1 MSTFTKNSITMKG
14 AVAIAA
20 LVAGGRLEFTKIS
33 VGDGTIPAGQ
43 TAMTMTDL
51 ANRLFDVDI
60 QEVYSDSESQ
70 ATVTGV
76 FSNSQTQTGFYYR
89 ELGLFAKDPATGAE
103 ILFCYG
109 NAEDEAEWISP
120 AGEESVIEKEVHIVT
135 LVGNATEVTAT
146 IKSGIYPTIGQM
158 DKALS
163 LKADLDATA
172 AEGGRVLA
180 SQMRFDASQTLY
192 VDAAASATGA
202 DGSESKPFKTIQA
215 AINAR
220 YMGAPVVYI
229 KIKAG
234 KYNEDVKTPRAPNTT
249 WRFTREG
256 SGTVSVK
263 TMLIDNAAYA
273 YFNGVTMAGPAVSDT
288 PIFFAANTPCVYI
301 DGMTVNGTT
310 NDTGIN
316 FSASRG
322 VIKNS
327 QINNCGI
334 ALAAIEGSFIN
345 AQSVNGSGNTR
356 GVFADNAIAILTNWG
371 LSATTPFDITNGGA
385 INTDGAASTYP
396 SSQGHLYSL
405 GGFTETA
412 ALKTRL
418 LQEFSKLKEG
428 DFKGFQFWNN
438 IVGNFGIFISSQ
450 TMHVWMHKTSNDE
463 GGYGVAVFYAHR
475 DAGAAYMHIVNGAF
489 VDDTPKK
496 FADPADLAKYL
507 PLAGGA
513 MVGMIETTGG
523 QNFPALSHVNSGG
536 QLWLFDKDDQL
547 YKGGFIVR
555 AKGSDGQYHD
565 LEGRA
570 DGRLMWD
577 GKHVVRSVNGYNAT
591 ETGAVT
597 IPVAT
602 ATTYGIMKTATD
614 DTVVDPDED
623 EAAITPAVYHDVS
636 DFRHKS
642 TAYKVGDKVECM
654 FNFELFLEC
663 TKAGT
668 TGTGALD
675 TRSVKHGEVI
685 TDGSVQWTVRTHIRS
700 IGGQFPDATGNV
712 SLDLDDYAFDS
723 EVVHK
728 EGSETI
734 TGQKTFG
741 NSLKFNTNFW
751 LTGQRND
758 VSVGDE
764 SRDTSKNVIVYR
776 ITDKDGTAL
785 MSEEMYLNSDGSRDL
800 RFNGRNRANTG
811 WRLFLTIKEYAN
823 EEVRLI
829 AADSPSASVNDHT
842 LVTAKWVDNK
852 IKSSTDIVHTT
863 GNETVNGKKTFG
875 RELTVTGSTGYEIQR
890 TDQDLKVL
898 PTGTVQTWF
907 ARHKDKNNKSGLL
920 MKHYQYADGRT
931 EVTLSDINHYNIDG
945 NDDSDGDW
953 CSLSIGHNADGS
965 RYIRG
970 VYDPDKTISGYELIH
985 AKWLRA
991 YIWDDER
998 SQIVHT
1004 VNTQTIDGKKTFLQT
1019 PIVSANPMLRSE
1031 YWSDIS
1037 IADTSRA
1044 MTKTKMLAEVLDKDG
1059 KRWMGLETTANTIG
1073 QRQVQ
1078 LIGRNRNDSNWINF
1092 IKFIEDTDGSVT
1104 GYLAN
1109 NTPSEASANEVAT
1122 AGFVHDTIKSVVL
1135 DTFFPIGSIYM
1146 DATGNVNPNTQ
1157 FGGTW
1162 AKIEN
1167 RFLLAS
1173 GTKSVGATGGEE
1185 KVTLT
1190 TAQMPKHN
1198 HGGRNDINI
1207 TGTIAAG
1214 GQTMNPTLS
1223 GAFYNTNTAHDTAG
1237 DGHDSTTVAGFD
1249 ASKSW
1254 TGSTGSAGSGQAHNN
1269 MPPYQVV
1276 AVWKRTA

>member
-20 LVAGGRLEFTKIS
+20 LVAGGTLEFTRIA
-33 VGDGTIPAGQ
+33 VGDGNIPAGQ

-51 ANRLFDVDI
+51 AHRLFDVTI
-60 QEVYSDSESQ
+60 NEVYSDSESQ

-76 FSNSQTQTGFYYR
+76 FDNSQTATGFFYR
-89 ELGLFAKDPATGAE
+89 ELGLFAKDPTSGEE

-109 NAEDEAEWISP
+109 NAEDQAEWISP

-135 LVGNATEVTAT
+135 LVGNATEVKAT
-146 IKSGIYPTIGQM
+146 LKSGIYPTKEQVNA
-158 DKALS
+158 ALA

-172 AEGGRVLA
+172 ADGGRVLA

-220 YMGAPVVYI
+220 YQGAPVIYI

-234 KYNEDVKTPRAPNTT
+234 TYNEDVKTPRAPNTT

-263 TMLIDNAAYA
+263 TMLIDNAADA

-334 ALAAIEGSFIN
+334 ALAAIEGSFVN

-356 GVFADNAIAILTNWG
+356 GVFADNSIAILTNWG

-450 TMHVWMHKTSNDE
+450 TMHVWMHKTSNDN

-496 FADPADLAKYL
+496 FADAADIAKYL
-507 PLAGGA
+507 PLAGGT
-513 MVGMIETTGG
+513 MSGEIKSNGG
-523 QNFPALSHVNSGG
+523 QNYPAISHVNSGG

-577 GKHVVRSVNGYNAT
+577 GKHVVRSVNGYEAA
-591 ETGAVT
+591 ETGEVT

-602 ATTYGIMKTATD
+602 ATTYGIMKAATD
-614 DTVVDPDED
+614 TTVINPDED

-685 TDGSVQWTVRTHIRS
+685 TDGTVQWTVRTHIRS
-700 IGGQFPDATGNV
+700 VNNTVADANGNITIDIDSDAFKEWGLGTGLNE
-712 SLDLDDYAFDS
+712 SPEFDNIWTS
-723 EVVHK
+723 GDMNDCDK
-728 EGSETI
+728 
-734 TGQKTFG
+734 TGFYTLAGPIK
-741 NSLKFNTNFW
+741 NSPLGAEAK
-751 LTGQRND
+751 
-758 VSVGDE
+758 
-764 SRDTSKNVIVYR
+764 
-776 ITDKDGTAL
+776 
-785 MSEEMYLNSDGSRDL
+785 
-800 RFNGRNRANTG
+800 
-811 WRLFLTIKEYAN
+811 
-823 EEVRLI
+823 
-829 AADSPSASVNDHT
+829 T
-842 LVTAKWVDNK
+842 LVGQLIHFHRRYAAGAIALQLCVLQDGELYRRIKVGSNWSEWEKISHDNNL
-852 IKSSTDIVHTT
+852 VHTT
-863 GNETVNGKKTFG
+863 G
-875 RELTVTGSTGYEIQR
+875 
-890 TDQDLKVL
+890 
-898 PTGTVQTWF
+898 
-907 ARHKDKNNKSGLL
+907 
-920 MKHYQYADGRT
+920 
-931 EVTLSDINHYNIDG
+931 
-945 NDDSDGDW
+945 
-953 CSLSIGHNADGS
+953 
-965 RYIRG
+965 
-970 VYDPDKTISGYELIH
+970 
-985 AKWLRA
+985 
-991 YIWDDER
+991 DE
-998 SQIVHT
+998 
-1004 VNTQTIDGKKTFLQT
+1004 TIDGKKTFNSCVKLKGGGFAT
-1019 PIVSANPMLRSE
+1019 VTN
-1031 YWSDIS
+1031 SDMDGS
-1037 IADTSRA
+1037 T
-1044 MTKTKMLAEVLDKDG
+1044 VLDVTQFSHLDFFDKNG
-1059 KRWMGLETTANTIG
+1059 IRLGMI
-1073 QRQVQ
+1073 Q
-1078 LIGRNRNDSNWINF
+1078 LSDRNDGRLEF
-1092 IKFIEDTDGSVT
+1092 EVCVT
-1104 GYLAN
+1104 NG
-1109 NTPSEASANEVAT
+1109 
-1122 AGFVHDTIKSVVL
+1122 
-1135 DTFFPIGSIYM
+1135 
-1146 DATGNVNPNTQ
+1146 
-1157 FGGTW
+1157 
-1162 AKIEN
+1162 
-1167 RFLLAS
+1167 
-1173 GTKSVGATGGEE
+1173 
-1185 KVTLT
+1185 
-1190 TAQMPKHN
+1190 
-1198 HGGRNDINI
+1198 
-1207 TGTIAAG
+1207 
-1214 GQTMNPTLS
+1214 
-1223 GAFYNTNTAHDTAG
+1223 
-1237 DGHDSTTVAGFD
+1237 DSTTVKDARIKVGYDKTTKKFYTSAPNPETGSNNNNIATTYFVQALIDALNSEVVHLGGSETITGKKSIKNDIALIRAVNKGDKSVISHRQIQWVDENGNSMGVISLRTGTDGSTRLELFAYKNASDSEDAAHAYLEMTESGVTRMIVPSPQDD
-1249 ASKSW
+1249 ASGNEATTAAW
-1254 TGSTGSAGSGQAHNN
+1254 TRMFGGRYWGLGSTIGDGANFHALWTSRNLNDCNRTGFYTLSGNYTNSPYGEGEFSVTGQLLHFQRVYGAGAVCYQICIIQNGNVYQRVQVGGSSGAWGAWEQIATREWAVGKEGNRGNLAGYETPVVQSTALTITNTSRDSNLVTGAVKITVNNGAANQAWTKT
-1269 MPPYQVV
+1269 V
-1276 AVWKRTA
+1276 ALTNASATVTLGSNWKWLGGNVPDVSANCVLVLHWCSTFGIANIIATS